1 MVGGARRP
9 FRESPDGRAGRALR
23 GAPTRRVAVAPAVVV
38 TVASRLCPDMPKRG
52 VVEDSGR
59 KKWDAEEYERKI
71 LAGEIGDQARRPVS
85 TYMNVCRVAM
95 SCGADA

>member
-1 MVGGARRP
+1 
-9 FRESPDGRAGRALR
+9 
-23 GAPTRRVAVAPAVVV
+23 
-38 TVASRLCPDMPKRG
+38 MPKRG